1 MFKIK
6 LLILFLISFTIIS
19 CIQND
24 LKNNNLK
31 FSVGYI
37 GSEYEGLLLTNYLTS
52 HLDGF
57 KMFDKKSN
65 LEIRANIGH
74 ETSLYV
80 TNIDNTSN
88 RERITS
94 SISAQVFNK
103 NLECSAYDVTE
114 NVTQFYIFASNDKF
128 TSNKKALQQIKIENT
143 EELVK
148 KLVNSLMYVKVN
160 CAN

>member
-6 LLILFLISFTIIS
+6 LLILFLISSILIS
-19 CIQND
+19 CVQND
-24 LKNNNLK
+24 FKNNNLK

-37 GSEYEGLLLTNYLTS
+37 GGEYEGLLLANYLTS

-57 KMFDKKSN
+57 KMLNEKSD
-65 LEIRANIGH
+65 LEIRANISH
-74 ETSLYV
+74 ETGLYV
-80 TNIDNTSN
+80 TNIDNTSS

-94 SISAQVFNK
+94 KINVQVFDK
-103 NLECSAYDVTE
+103 NLECTAYGITE
-114 NVTQFYIFASNDKF
+114 EVTQFYIFASNDKF
-128 TSNKKALQQIKIENT
+128 ISNKRALQQIKIENT

-148 KLVNSLMYVKVN
+148 NLVNSLMYAKVN